1 MKHAYLIIAHQEFP
15 VLETLIELL
24 DYPGNDIYLH
34 IDRKVE
40 YQVRYSPHDAQL
52 FVVPDEKRIDVRWG
66 DCSQIWSE
74 LALYKEAYR
83 HGGYDYFHLLS
94 GIDLPI
100 KSQTFIHAFFEQHR
114 GKVFLGLMQNAW
126 RTRTKIAY
134 YHFFTRHLRGKRL
147 SEKIEQY
154 LHWILTQAQKV
165 FRVERSMKEFPEI
178 VKGANWCSL
187 PQDAVAYLLDR
198 EDWIRK
204 RFKHT
209 YAADEVYK
217 AIILYNSPFQSRF
230 YNTEDEYEG
239 CLRLLDWQR
248 GNPYIWRLED
258 LDLILDSNKLFA
270 RKFGTVDMDLVNR
283 LKSILHE

>member
-1 MKHAYLIIAHQEFP
+1 MKQ
-15 VLETLIELL
+15 
-24 DYPGNDIYLH
+24 
-34 IDRKVE
+34 
-40 YQVRYSPHDAQL
+40 
-52 FVVPDEKRIDVRWG
+52 
-66 DCSQIWSE
+66 
-74 LALYKEAYR
+74 
-83 HGGYDYFHLLS
+83 
-94 GIDLPI
+94 
-100 KSQTFIHAFFEQHR
+100 
-114 GKVFLGLMQNAW
+114 
-126 RTRTKIAY
+126 
-134 YHFFTRHLRGKRL
+134 
-147 SEKIEQY
+147 
-154 LHWILTQAQKV
+154 
-165 FRVERSMKEFPEI
+165 FPEI
-178 VKGANWCSL
+178 VKGANWGSL